1 MAQPNFPVASSFA
14 GTAAGFYISAALKQA
29 NSLDYMTLMENV
41 KYKQNL
47 QRIEGASL
55 ITDAACDFTSAG
67 TLTMSEKVLEPTNLM
82 INLDI
87 CKLQLLSSWES
98 LQMKAGAGAATP
110 PSFNDYVISHIGEII
125 AAQTENNIWTGT
137 GVAGTG
143 TFTGFLGAAT
153 GWLLPAVDG
162 TVVQS
167 TASGAYTA
175 ANIVANLQTLVT
187 DILGGTAADV
197 LGKEDAG
204 IYMNNKTYQ
213 FYISA
218 MSAEGYINAYSMN
231 DTYQPYFEGIKI
243 FVCNGMANDEMVFAE
258 TSNLYAGTDLISDS
272 TSINL
277 LDMKNLD
284 ASDNMRLVCRYSMG
298 TQTGIGAN
306 IVRQS

>member
-1 MAQPNFPVASSFA
+1 MPVQPNFPVASSFA

-41 KYKQNL
+41 KFKQNI

-55 ITDAACDFTSAG
+55 ITAAACDFTSAG
-67 TLTMSEKVLEPTNLM
+67 TLTMSEKVLEPKNLM

-87 CKLQLLSSWES
+87 CRLQLLSSWES

-125 AAQTENNIWTGT
+125 AAQTETNIWNGT
-137 GVAGTG
+137 GAAGT
-143 TFTGFLGAAT
+143 FNGFLGAAT
-153 GWLLPAVDG
+153 GWLQAGVDA

-175 ANIVANLQTLVT
+175 ANIIANLNTLVA
-187 DILGGTAADV
+187 DILGGTAANV
-197 LGKEDAG
+197 LGKEDAY
-204 IYMNNKTYQ
+204 IYMNNKTFQ

-218 MSAEGYINAYSMN
+218 LSALGYVH
-231 DTYQPYFEGIKI
+231 TYTDGEFAMRFEGIKI
-243 FVCNGMANDEMVFAE
+243 AVCNGMVDNEMVYAE
-258 TSNLYAGTDLISDS
+258 SSNLYAGTDLISDS
-272 TSINL
+272 TRIDL
-277 LDMKNLD
+277 LDMSKLD
-284 ASDNMRLVCRYSMG
+284 ASDNMRLVARYSMG
-298 TQTGIGAN
+298 TQTGVGAD